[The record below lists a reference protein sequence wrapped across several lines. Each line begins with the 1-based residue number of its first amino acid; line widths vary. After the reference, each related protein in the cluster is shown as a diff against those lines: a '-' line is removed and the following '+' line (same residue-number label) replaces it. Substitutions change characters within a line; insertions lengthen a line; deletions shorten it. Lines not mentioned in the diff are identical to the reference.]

1 MALKDPHISVKE
13 VIKVYESK
21 GEKITALKGVSLN
34 VYRGEVVAIMGPS
47 GSGKTT
53 LLNLIAGVDKPT
65 AGKIVVDGEDITGL
79 NESQLRIYRL
89 GKIGYVFQQFN
100 LVPTLTALE
109 NVLLPMS
116 LRGKKNAKRAK
127 KLLEEVGLKGKENRF
142 PEELSGGEQQRLAIA
157 IALAND
163 PQILIADEPTG
174 ELDIST
180 GEKIVRLLLKESK
193 EHGKTILMTTHDPR
207 VARMADRVILL
218 EDGIIKGEYEP
229 TKISY
234 SVEEGTL
241 GEIHAERIIADYLK
255 DRLSG
260 LQRELETLIE
270 KFKNGEIS
278 IEELA
283 NKYYEI
289 RHLMNALRSE
299 LAKLGAGVEAR

>member
-1 MALKDPHISVKE
+1 MAGNVHISVRD

-21 GEKITALKGVSLN
+21 GEKVTALKGVSMN
-34 VYRGEVVAIMGPS
+34 VYKGEVVAVMGPS

-65 AGKIVVDGEDITGL
+65 AGKILVAGDDITKF
-79 NESQLRIYRL
+79 NENQLRLYRL
-89 GKIGYVFQQFN
+89 EKIGYVFQQFN

-116 LRGKKNAKRAK
+116 LRGQKNISRAR
-127 KLLEEVGLKGKENRF
+127 KLLEEVGLSGKENRF

-163 PQILIADEPTG
+163 PEIIIADEPTG

-180 GEKIVRLLLKESK
+180 GEKVVQLLLRESK

-229 TKISY
+229 TRISY
-234 SVEEGTL
+234 RVEEGAM

-260 LQRELETLIE
+260 LQRELEILVE
-270 KFKNGEIS
+270 RFKNGEVS
-278 IEELA
+278 VDELA
-283 NKYYEI
+283 DRYYEI

-299 LAKLGAGVEAR
+299 LAKLGAGVEAH

>member
-1 MALKDPHISVKE
+1 MAGNAHISVRD

-21 GEKITALKGVSLN
+21 GEKVTALKGVSMN
-34 VYRGEVVAIMGPS
+34 VYKGEVVAVMGPS

-65 AGKIVVDGEDITGL
+65 AGKIIVAGNDITKF
-79 NESQLRIYRL
+79 NENQLRLYRL
-89 GKIGYVFQQFN
+89 EKIGYVFQQFN

-116 LRGKKNAKRAK
+116 LRGQKNISRAR
-127 KLLEEVGLKGKENRF
+127 KLLEEVGLSGKENRF

-163 PQILIADEPTG
+163 PEIIIADEPTG

-180 GEKIVRLLLKESK
+180 GEKVVQLLLRESK

-229 TKISY
+229 TRISY
-234 SVEEGTL
+234 RVEEGAM

-260 LQRELETLIE
+260 LQRELEILVE
-270 KFKNGEIS
+270 RFKNGEVS
-278 IEELA
+278 VEELA
-283 NKYYEI
+283 DRYYEI

-299 LAKLGAGVEAR
+299 LAKLGAGVEAH

>member
-1 MALKDPHISVKE
+1 MAGNVHISVRD

-21 GEKITALKGVSLN
+21 GDKVTALKGVSMN
-34 VYRGEVVAIMGPS
+34 VYKGEVVAVMGPS

-65 AGKIVVDGEDITGL
+65 AGKIIVAGDDITRF
-79 NESQLRIYRL
+79 NENQLRLYRL
-89 GKIGYVFQQFN
+89 EKIGYVFQQFN

-116 LRGKKNAKRAK
+116 LRGKRNVARAR
-127 KLLEEVGLKGKENRF
+127 KLLESVGLGGKENRF

-163 PQILIADEPTG
+163 PEIIIADEPTG

-180 GEKIVRLLLKESK
+180 GEKVVQLLLRESK

-207 VARMADRVILL
+207 VARMANRVILL

-234 SVEEGTL
+234 RVEEGAL

-260 LQRELETLIE
+260 LQRELEILVE
-270 KFKNGEIS
+270 RFKSGEVS

-283 NKYYEI
+283 DRYYEI

-299 LAKLGAGVEAR
+299 LAKLGAGVEAH

>member
-1 MALKDPHISVKE
+1 MAGNIHISVRD

-21 GEKITALKGVSLN
+21 GEKVTALKGVSMN
-34 VYRGEVVAIMGPS
+34 VYKGEVVAVMGPS

-65 AGKIVVDGEDITGL
+65 AGKIIVAGDDITRF
-79 NESQLRIYRL
+79 NENQLRLYRL
-89 GKIGYVFQQFN
+89 EKIGYVFQQFN

-116 LRGKKNAKRAK
+116 LRGKRNVARAR
-127 KLLEEVGLKGKENRF
+127 KLLESVGLGGKENRF

-163 PQILIADEPTG
+163 PEIIIADEPTG

-180 GEKIVRLLLKESK
+180 GEKVVQLLLRESK

-207 VARMADRVILL
+207 VARMANRVILL

-234 SVEEGTL
+234 RVEEGAL

-260 LQRELETLIE
+260 LQRELEILVE
-270 KFKNGEIS
+270 RFKSGEVS

-283 NKYYEI
+283 DRYYEI

-299 LAKLGAGVEAR
+299 LAKLGAGVEAH